1 MIQYHVQATS
11 ITNLV
16 SCALF
21 VVVTSL
27 KMPVCGAIVG
37 SFI

>member
-27 KMPVCGAIVG
+27 ERPVCGAIVG

>member
-27 KMPVCGAIVG
+27 KMSVCGTIVG

>member
-1 MIQYHVQATS
+1 MIQYHVQAIS
-11 ITNLV
+11 ITHLV

-27 KMPVCGAIVG
+27 TRPVCGTIVG